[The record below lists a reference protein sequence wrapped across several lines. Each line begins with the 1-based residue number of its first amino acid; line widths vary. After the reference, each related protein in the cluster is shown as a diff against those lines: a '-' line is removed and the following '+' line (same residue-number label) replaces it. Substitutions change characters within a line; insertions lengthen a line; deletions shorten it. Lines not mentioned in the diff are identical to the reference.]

1 MCVKINALVVI
12 LPDCFYDY
20 SRVESRVSDLH
31 SAPHSETL
39 YRGLTTEIYQLN
51 NDLPLAAAGQRRVTR
66 DSCTPGHMTPCPIP
80 EFPCTRRDSF

>member
-1 MCVKINALVVI
+1 MCVKNNALVVI
-12 LPDCFYDY
+12 LTDCFYDY
-20 SRVESRVSDLH
+20 RRVESRVSDLH

-66 DSCTPGHMTPCPIP
+66 DSCTPGHMTPCPMP